1 MEKRVRLARSR
12 KTAGYTQEAFAE
24 ALGVDRSTVVRWEAG
39 DHEPLPYLWPKMAR
53 LLTVSRDELTELL
66 CPRPSGHVGDMAHS
80 TRSDEPG
87 DHITSQ
93 GGSLLPVLI
102 DGRPAFLPL
111 DTSALLM
118 GRNHRESPAQDG
130 GGGNWSS
137 TDEPLH
143 CVELLDSM
151 LHTVVKLSGGNLKRR
166 SVLLGVS
173 VTAAVFAEP
182 ALLALTAPPV
192 ADVARDAGGRRIGM
206 ADVEILIEN
215 VAHLRRMD
223 FRYGSGRIRE
233 QAVQL
238 LHHEATTL
246 LRGSYSD
253 VTGRALLTAVAQ
265 AARLTGSMAADVGR
279 FALAQRYYIQA
290 LNLATNAGNQLFAAT
305 MLSDMSRSTIQNASG
320 KRCAHQAVALARA
333 GTTVAGKATP
343 TLAAQLSAI
352 EARGHALFRDTSA
365 SRTAVLAAERHYEL
379 VRADGEP
386 PWLSFYTEAELSAD
400 LGRALRDSGESVPAI
415 QLLTRT
421 LDSYEPWRVRS
432 RCFVQTDLAAAYLV
446 DGDHAHTSVLT
457 RNALSTA
464 GEVSSGR
471 TVNRI
476 RALQQ
481 QIRPLRSVD
490 LAKLD
495 EEITDFLRRVHNNED
510 VTT

>member
-24 ALGVDRSTVVRWEAG
+24 ALAVDRSTVVRWEAG

-265 AARLTGSMAADVGR
+265 AARL
-279 FALAQRYYIQA
+279 
-290 LNLATNAGNQLFAAT
+290 
-305 MLSDMSRSTIQNASG
+305 
-320 KRCAHQAVALARA
+320 
-333 GTTVAGKATP
+333 
-343 TLAAQLSAI
+343 
-352 EARGHALFRDTSA
+352 
-365 SRTAVLAAERHYEL
+365 
-379 VRADGEP
+379 
-386 PWLSFYTEAELSAD
+386 
-400 LGRALRDSGESVPAI
+400 
-415 QLLTRT
+415 
-421 LDSYEPWRVRS
+421 
-432 RCFVQTDLAAAYLV
+432 
-446 DGDHAHTSVLT
+446 
-457 RNALSTA
+457 
-464 GEVSSGR
+464 
-471 TVNRI
+471 
-476 RALQQ
+476 
-481 QIRPLRSVD
+481 
-490 LAKLD
+490 
-495 EEITDFLRRVHNNED
+495 
-510 VTT
+510 